1 MKQLRPALVL
11 SLCGLTLSSWVA
23 AQTPEVTPPSGA
35 AAPEA
40 VDLGKT
46 VPTADAIN
54 EGLFPDEK
62 CKELEA
68 NGFKCMGFKPAIKY
82 SLPATSFKVGS
93 AELPGLLKRQLDVF
107 ADVLKTKKSSDRKVR
122 IIGHADATGTPE
134 ANLALSVKRAE
145 SVRDYLVSKGAD
157 PAMLV
162 TEGVGSKDLKN
173 PAKPNADENRR
184 VEIGR
189 K

>member
-1 MKQLRPALVL
+1 MKQLCPALVL

-68 NGFKCMGFKPAIKY
+68 NGFAP
-82 SLPATSFKVGS
+82 
-93 AELPGLLKRQLDVF
+93 QH
-107 ADVLKTKKSSDRKVR
+107 
-122 IIGHADATGTPE
+122 HAAQKQD
-134 ANLALSVKRAE
+134 
-145 SVRDYLVSKGAD
+145 
-157 PAMLV
+157 
-162 TEGVGSKDLKN
+162 
-173 PAKPNADENRR
+173 
-184 VEIGR
+184 
-189 K
+189 